1 LSAHHVICAA
11 IASSS
16 LRGGLR
22 LYTLQSFLS
31 SMRVRGN
38 IARMGLRRLIAAVL
52 VLAASMPA
60 AAASEPGILDH
71 RGGLLVLLG
80 LALAVQAAVIVALV
94 AKTRRMRRV
103 ELTARAQLTEISQ
116 MNRLAAAGELSASIS
131 HEIKQPLAA
140 IAANANAALRW
151 LSRKEPDMGE
161 ARAALERIVGEAHR
175 ASDVIGGIRAMFKKA
190 AADKGPVDVNSL
202 IREVLALLDRD
213 LETRRIAVET
223 DLPSG
228 LPAVVGC
235 QAQLQ
240 QVFLNVVTNAVEA
253 MDTVAERA
261 RRLRVTSRSHDAD
274 GVLITV
280 EDSGTG
286 IDPQNAKQIF
296 EPFYT
301 TKQQGMGLGLSI
313 CRSIVESHGG
323 RLSAAPGAL
332 HGLALR
338 ISLPAGQAGHA

>member
-1 LSAHHVICAA
+1 MP
-11 IASSS
+11 
-16 LRGGLR
+16 
-22 LYTLQSFLS
+22 
-31 SMRVRGN
+31 MRARSN
-38 IARMGLRRLIAAVL
+38 IARMGPRWLIGVALALAGYIPPAAAVAAEPGVLGQRGGLVLLLAVAVL
-52 VLAASMPA
+52 VQA
-60 AAASEPGILDH
+60 I
-71 RGGLLVLLG
+71 VI
-80 LALAVQAAVIVALV
+80 LALVT
-94 AKTRRMRRV
+94 KTRRMRRA
-103 ELTARAQLTEISQ
+103 ELAERAQLTEIAQ

-151 LSRKEPDMGE
+151 LSRAQPDMGE

-175 ASDVIGGIRAMFKKA
+175 ASDVIGGIRAMFKKIGN
-190 AADKGPVDVNSL
+190 DKTPVDVNAL
-202 IREVLALLDRD
+202 IRDVLALVGRD
-213 LETRRIAVET
+213 LETRRIALET
-223 DLPSG
+223 DLPAG

-261 RRLRVTSRSHDAD
+261 RRLRVTSRPHDTD

-286 IDPQNAKQIF
+286 IDPRDAKQIF

-323 RLSAAPGAL
+323 RLSASPGAL
-332 HGLALR
+332 HGLSLR
-338 ISLPAGQAGHA
+338 ISLPAGQVGHA

>member
-1 LSAHHVICAA
+1 MPGRS
-11 IASSS
+11 
-16 LRGGLR
+16 
-22 LYTLQSFLS
+22 
-31 SMRVRGN
+31 N
-38 IARMGLRRLIAAVL
+38 IAIVVFRPLFGAAL
-52 VLAASMPA
+52 VLAGLVPA
-60 AAASEPGILDH
+60 AAASEPGLVQ
-71 RGGLLVLLG
+71 RGGLILLFVVALV
-80 LALAVQAAVIVALV
+80 VQAVVIVALV
-94 AKTRRMRRV
+94 VKTRRMRRA
-103 ELTARAQLTEISQ
+103 ELAARAQLTEIAQ

-151 LSRKEPDMGE
+151 LSRAKPDMGE

-175 ASDVIGGIRAMFKKA
+175 ASDVIGTIRAMFKKA
-190 AADKGPVDVNSL
+190 GDDKAQVDVNAL
-202 IREVLALLDRD
+202 IRDVLALVRNDLD
-213 LETRRIAVET
+213 TRRIAVET
-223 DLPSG
+223 DLPAG

-235 QAQLQ
+235 PAQLQ

-253 MDTVAERA
+253 MDSVAERA
-261 RRLRVTSRSHDAD
+261 RRLRVTSRPHDSD

-286 IDPQNAKQIF
+286 IDPRDAKQIF

-323 RLSAAPGAL
+323 RLSASPDAL

-338 ISLPAGQAGHA
+338 ISLPAGQAGRA